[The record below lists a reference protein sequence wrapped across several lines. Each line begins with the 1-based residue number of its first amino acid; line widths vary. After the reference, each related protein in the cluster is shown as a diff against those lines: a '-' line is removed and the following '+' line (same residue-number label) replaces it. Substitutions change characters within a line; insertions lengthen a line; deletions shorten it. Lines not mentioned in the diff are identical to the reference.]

1 MEIIFSI
8 DDLDTLKNV
17 CQANKHAL
25 SICRRYRV
33 TLCKK
38 FLKRYQVDYND
49 PDNFIYV
56 QNNVKKEDYFSE
68 NGDPNYCELFRLYSK
83 FYDNKEIIFKS
94 RYDGKISSMPLF
106 PNLDT
111 LDCSSHNLTSLPNG
125 MVNLKNLS
133 CSSNKLK
140 SLPNDMVSLIELNCE
155 KNELTILPTGL
166 LSLKILQCGH
176 NPLSSLPNV
185 FQNLTFL
192 SCVVCQLTSLPKDLH
207 NLTTLICVNNELT
220 SLPNGRTNLNKLY
233 CGVNLL
239 TFLPNDLNNVE
250 YLTCADN
257 SLTDLPTNMNKLIL
271 IRIRGNQFTDEILAS
286 CNTPVSGWLM
296 YNDIDVYQQF
306 VKGTLKNKLCGT
318 ILVIAQRHHS

>member
-106 PNLDT
+106 PNLET

-140 SLPNDMVSLIELNCE
+140 SLPNDVVLQAAAFKMHFGQPFSKIQTRAF
-155 KNELTILPTGL
+155 KMHFGQPFSKIQTRAFKMHFGHL
-166 LSLKILQCGH
+166 LKRDG
-176 NPLSSLPNV
+176 
-185 FQNLTFL
+185 F
-192 SCVVCQLTSLPKDLH
+192 
-207 NLTTLICVNNELT
+207 
-220 SLPNGRTNLNKLY
+220 
-233 CGVNLL
+233 
-239 TFLPNDLNNVE
+239 
-250 YLTCADN
+250 
-257 SLTDLPTNMNKLIL
+257 
-271 IRIRGNQFTDEILAS
+271 
-286 CNTPVSGWLM
+286 
-296 YNDIDVYQQF
+296 
-306 VKGTLKNKLCGT
+306 
-318 ILVIAQRHHS
+318 